1 MNKGNTPFKK
11 VISVI
16 CTVLTVIIV
25 ALAAFVIINM
35 IYCRAKNKPVSFF
48 GVSFAIVQTNSMEP
62 YIMTGDLI
70 VFKSCSYEDI
80 EVGDYIVFTAGDGFG
95 KLKGQSIV
103 HAVKEITE
111 DGIITQG
118 RNKVTNPGPD
128 KDKVTEQ
135 NLLGICTY
143 NSAGWGKLFSF
154 IGKYGILIVI
164 ALVAV
169 PFIVKQMIKI
179 VKLSKNN
186 EEKEL
191 DSGSENSENLTDM
204 PPQNNDNDADLEDKK

>member
-1 MNKGNTPFKK
+1 MSKGKVPFKK
-11 VISVI
+11 IISII

-70 VFKSCSYEDI
+70 VFKSCSYDDI

-103 HAVKEITE
+103 HEVIEITE
-111 DGIITQG
+111 EGIRTQG
-118 RNKVTNPGPD
+118 KNKTTNPGPD
-128 KDKVTEQ
+128 KDYVTSN

-143 NSAGWGKLFSF
+143 NSAGWGKIFSF
-154 IGKYGILIVI
+154 IGKYGIILII

-169 PFIVKQMIKI
+169 PFIVRQIIKI
-179 VKLSKNN
+179 VKLSKK
-186 EEKEL
+186 KEGNSTEGDIL
-191 DSGSENSENLTDM
+191 QKEN
-204 PPQNNDNDADLEDKK
+204 PDNDIEHRE